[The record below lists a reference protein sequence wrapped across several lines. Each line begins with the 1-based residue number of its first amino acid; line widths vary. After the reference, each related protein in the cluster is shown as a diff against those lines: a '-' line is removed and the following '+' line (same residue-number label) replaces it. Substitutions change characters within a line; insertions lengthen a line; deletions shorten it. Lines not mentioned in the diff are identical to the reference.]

1 MIPSL
6 HKKIPIIVYLPSK
19 YVIKLSVF
27 PNTRFS
33 DLFRSIPSKDIF
45 YVFNGTI
52 LSNNQT
58 FNSAGIKAGDSIVLV
73 FKKNANQPQ
82 FYNNSSQYEKSNSF
96 RVIQRRS
103 DRNSNKKNDF
113 DAENIDDNEEVRKWM
128 RLTQD
133 TETFNEK
140 MRLIVNQDNARET
153 ARLKDILLSKIER
166 KPRYFR
172 KLCLAIKENQNIFD
186 NCNSLFSS
194 KKSTYYEQKN
204 YSLVTDYAV
213 NDEPSTEP
221 LPIFFNQSDS
231 DDMCAFEKNGDTIF
245 SDTDSLS
252 PALKP

>member
-27 PNTRFS
+27 PNTRFC
-33 DLFRSIPSKDIF
+33 DLFRAIPSKDIF

-73 FKKNANQPQ
+73 FKNNANHSL
-82 FYNNSSQYEKSNSF
+82 FCNHCEKGNSF
-96 RVIQRRS
+96 KFIQKKS
-103 DRNSNKKNDF
+103 DRSINKKYDF
-113 DAENIDDNEEVRKWM
+113 DTDNIDDNEEVRKWM

-153 ARLKDILLSKIER
+153 ARLKDIFLSKIER

-172 KLCLAIKENQNIFD
+172 KLCLATKENQNLYD
-186 NCNSLFSS
+186 NTNSLFASKSS
-194 KKSTYYEQKN
+194 IEQIN
-204 YSLVTDYAV
+204 SSLIVDYPT

-231 DDMCAFEKNGDTIF
+231 NEMSSFEKNGDTIF